1 MCNVRVYVYCEQY
14 PRCGQYKYEEKV
26 VYYSEVYCDWYT
38 NKKFNVLVSI
48 EFNSSDFFSDSV
60 LVPNLQNREVVLS
73 SEMPGNGTS
82 NDISVNY
89 TSKLLLWP
97 LLREVFFFYNQPS
110 RAYRFNTSSL
120 CAVLKKFYFTD
131 LCTSTCTCNEII
143 HVNFKK

>member
-60 LVPNLQNREVVLS
+60 LVPKLQNREVVLS

-97 LLREVFFFYNQPS
+97 
-110 RAYRFNTSSL
+110 
-120 CAVLKKFYFTD
+120 
-131 LCTSTCTCNEII
+131 
-143 HVNFKK
+143 